1 MVEQKRRFSLTNLF
15 RRSTPKPADRTVFN
29 MGIQER
35 ETHHMK
41 CSVQV
46 MKDMI
51 LKMLLNGD
59 SEGLITDRS
68 PAIIQGV

>member
-1 MVEQKRRFSLTNLF
+1 
-15 RRSTPKPADRTVFN
+15 
-29 MGIQER
+29 
-35 ETHHMK
+35 MK

-46 MKDMI
+46 MKDMT

-68 PAIIQGV
+68 SAIIQGV